1 MAVGKMTG
9 PKKAAILLV
18 AMGEEAAADI
28 IKNLEDSEI
37 QQVGY
42 YMARFTDVSPEELD
56 MVLEEFYNK
65 SAAAPGGGFMINASA
80 DYVKNTLT
88 KALGG
93 DRAKSLVDNLSAN
106 VEESALES
114 LKWLDPKAIA
124 NFITHEHPQT
134 IALILAHLED
144 PEQTATVLKELPEN
158 LQADVVYRMA
168 ILEAIQPG
176 VVAEIDEVLS
186 REMQAAGAMGTAKVG
201 GIEAVS
207 EMLNSLDKS
216 TETRILA
223 TIEESNPDLA
233 EQIRELMFTFEDMV
247 LIDTRGMQLI
257 LKEVQGQ
264 DLALALKTAS
274 EPIKELIFSS
284 MSTRAA
290 DMLREDL
297 EVLGPVKVADVEKA
311 QQNLVKV
318 ARKLEE
324 EGKIV
329 IGGRGGGEVV

>member
-1 MAVGKMTG
+1 
-9 PKKAAILLV
+9 
-18 AMGEEAAADI
+18 
-28 IKNLEDSEI
+28 
-37 QQVGY
+37 
-42 YMARFTDVSPEELD
+42 
-56 MVLEEFYNK
+56 VLEEYYQKNTNE
-65 SAAAPGGGFMINASA
+65 GGGFIINASG
-80 DYVKNTLT
+80 DFVKNTLS

-93 DRAKSLVDNLSAN
+93 DRAKELVDNLSAN

-168 ILEAIQPG
+168 ILESIQPG
-176 VVAEIDEVLS
+176 VVSEIDEVLS

-201 GIEAVS
+201 GIEAVA

-247 LIDTRGMQLI
+247 LIDSRGMQLI
-257 LKEVQGQ
+257 LKEVEQQ
-264 DLALALKTAS
+264 DLVLALKTAS
-274 EPIKELIFSS
+274 DSIKELIFSS
-284 MSTRAA
+284 MSQRASE
-290 DMLREDL
+290 MLREDL
-297 EVLGPVKVADVEKA
+297 EVLGPVKVADVERA

-318 ARKLEE
+318 ARRLEE
-324 EGKIV
+324 EGKVI
-329 IGGRGGGEVV
+329 IGGRGGGDVI

>member
-1 MAVGKMTG
+1 MGVGKLTG
-9 PKKAAILLV
+9 PKKAAILLL
-18 AMGEEAAADI
+18 ALGEEGAADI

-56 MVLEEFYNK
+56 MVLEEFYTKNTDE
-65 SAAAPGGGFMINASA
+65 SGGFLINASG
-80 DYVKNTLT
+80 DFVKNTLS

-93 DRAKSLVDNLSAN
+93 DRAKELVDNLSAN

-134 IALILAHLED
+134 ISLILAHLED

-158 LQADVVYRMA
+158 LQADVVYRMS
-168 ILEAIQPG
+168 ILESIQPG
-176 VVAEIDEVLS
+176 VVSEIDEVLS
-186 REMQAAGAMGTAKVG
+186 REMQASGAMGTSKVG
-201 GIEAVS
+201 GIESVA

-247 LIDTRGMQLI
+247 LIDSRGMQNI
-257 LKEVQGQ
+257 IKEVPQPE
-264 DLALALKTAS
+264 LVMALKTAS
-274 EPIKELIFSS
+274 EPIKELIFAS
-284 MSTRAA
+284 MSQRAS

-297 EVLGPVKVADVEKA
+297 EVLGPVKVSDVEKA
-311 QQNLVKV
+311 QQNLVKI
-318 ARKLEE
+318 ARRMEE
-324 EGKIV
+324 EGKII
-329 IGGRGGGEVV
+329 IGGRGGGDVV

>member
-1 MAVGKMTG
+1 MGVGKLTG
-9 PKKAAILLV
+9 PKKAAILLL
-18 AMGEEAAADI
+18 ALGEEGAADI

-42 YMARFTDVSPEELD
+42 YMARFTDVAPEELD
-56 MVLEEFYNK
+56 VVLEEFYNK
-65 SAAAPGGGFMINASA
+65 SVSESGGFLINASG
-80 DYVKNTLT
+80 DFVKNTLS

-93 DRAKSLVDNLSAN
+93 DRAKDLMDNLSGN

-158 LQADVVYRMA
+158 LQADVVYRMS
-168 ILEAIQPG
+168 ILESIQPG
-176 VVAEIDEVLS
+176 VVNEIDEVLS
-186 REMQAAGAMGTAKVG
+186 REMQASGAMGTSKVG
-201 GIEAVS
+201 GIESVA

-247 LIDTRGMQLI
+247 LIDSRGMQNI
-257 LKEVQGQ
+257 IKEVPQPE
-264 DLALALKTAS
+264 LVLALKTAS
-274 EPIKELIFSS
+274 EPIKELIFAS
-284 MSTRAA
+284 MSQRAS

-297 EVLGPVKVADVEKA
+297 EVLGPVKVSDVEQA
-311 QQNLVKV
+311 QQNMVKI
-318 ARKLEE
+318 ARRMEE

-329 IGGRGGGEVV
+329 IGGRGGGDVV

>member
-1 MAVGKMTG
+1 MGVGKLTG
-9 PKKAAILLV
+9 PKKAAILLL
-18 AMGEEAAADI
+18 AMGEEGASEVV
-28 IKNLEDSEI
+28 KNLEDSEI

-42 YMARFTDVSPEELD
+42 YMARFTDVAPEELD
-56 MVLEEFYNK
+56 VVLEEFYNK
-65 SAAAPGGGFMINASA
+65 SGTAGEGFLINASG
-80 DYVKNTLT
+80 DFVRNTIS

-93 DRAKSLVDNLSAN
+93 DRAKELVDNLSAT

-168 ILEAIQPG
+168 ILESIQPG
-176 VVAEIDEVLS
+176 VVSEIDEVLS
-186 REMQAAGAMGTAKVG
+186 REMQASGAMGTSKVG
-201 GIEAVS
+201 GIEAVA

-247 LIDTRGMQLI
+247 LIDSKSMQVVV
-257 LKEVQGQ
+257 KEMPRDELV
-264 DLALALKTAS
+264 LALKTAS
-274 EPIKELIFSS
+274 EPIKELIFSAQ
-284 MSTRAA
+284 STRASE
-290 DMLREDL
+290 MLREDL
-297 EVLGPVKVADVEKA
+297 EILPPTKVSDVERA
-311 QQNLVKV
+311 QQAMVKI
-318 ARKLEE
+318 ARQLEE

>member
-1 MAVGKMTG
+1 MSVGKMTG
-9 PKKAAILLV
+9 PKKAAILLL
-18 AMGEEAAADI
+18 ALGEEGAADI

-42 YMARFTDVSPEELD
+42 YMARFTDVAPEELD
-56 MVLEEFYNK
+56 VVLEEFYNK
-65 SAAAPGGGFMINASA
+65 SVSESGGFLINASG
-80 DYVKNTLT
+80 DFVKNTLS

-93 DRAKSLVDNLSAN
+93 DRAKDLMDNLSGN

-168 ILEAIQPG
+168 ILESIQPG
-176 VVAEIDEVLS
+176 VVNEIDEVLS
-186 REMQAAGAMGTAKVG
+186 REMQASGAMGTSKVG
-201 GIEAVS
+201 GIESVA

-247 LIDTRGMQLI
+247 LIDSRGMQNI
-257 LKEVQGQ
+257 IKEVPQPE
-264 DLALALKTAS
+264 LVLALKTAS
-274 EPIKELIFSS
+274 EPIKELIYSA
-284 MSTRAA
+284 MSQRAA

-297 EVLGPVKVADVEKA
+297 EVLGPVKVSDVEQA
-311 QQNLVKV
+311 QQNMVKS
-318 ARKLEE
+318 ARRMEE

-329 IGGRGGGEVV
+329 IGGRGGGDVV

>member
-1 MAVGKMTG
+1 MGLGKMTG
-9 PKKAAILLV
+9 PKKAALLLL
-18 AMGEEAAADI
+18 ALGEEGAAEI

-56 MVLEEFYNK
+56 MVLEEYYNHQ
-65 SAAAPGGGFMINASA
+65 SGGGGMSLINASG
-80 DYVKNTLT
+80 DFVKNTLS

-93 DRAKSLVDNLSAN
+93 ERAKELVDNLSEN
-106 VEESALES
+106 VDGSALDS
-114 LKWLDPKAIA
+114 LKWLDPRAIA

-144 PEQTATVLKELPEN
+144 PEQTAVVLKELPEN

-168 ILEAIQPG
+168 ILEGIQPG
-176 VVAEIDEVLS
+176 VVSEIDEVLS

-201 GIEAVS
+201 GIEAVA

-247 LIDTRGMQLI
+247 LIDSRGMQLI
-257 LKEVQGQ
+257 LKEVDQQ
-264 DLALALKTAS
+264 DLVLALKTAS
-274 EPIKELIFSS
+274 DSIKELIFSS
-284 MSTRAA
+284 MSQRASE
-290 DMLREDL
+290 MLREDL
-297 EVLGPVKVADVEKA
+297 EVLGPVKVADVERA

-318 ARKLEE
+318 SRRLEE
-324 EGKIV
+324 EGKVI
-329 IGGRGGGEVV
+329 IGGRGGGDVI

>member
-1 MAVGKMTG
+1 MAVGKLTG
-9 PKKAAILLV
+9 PKKAAILLL
-18 AMGEEAAADI
+18 ALGEEGAADI

-56 MVLEEFYNK
+56 VVLEEFYSK
-65 SAAAPGGGFMINASA
+65 SSNESGGFLINASG
-80 DYVKNTLT
+80 DFVKNALS

-93 DRAKSLVDNLSAN
+93 DRAKELVDNLSAN

-134 IALILAHLED
+134 ISLILAHLDD

-158 LQADVVYRMA
+158 LQADVVYRMS
-168 ILEAIQPG
+168 ILESVQPG
-176 VVAEIDEVLS
+176 VVSEIDEVLS
-186 REMQAAGAMGTAKVG
+186 REMQASGAMGTSKVG
-201 GIEAVS
+201 GIESVA

-247 LIDTRGMQLI
+247 LIDSRGMQNI
-257 LKEVQGQ
+257 LKEVPQTE
-264 DLALALKTAS
+264 LVMSLKTAS
-274 EPIKELIFSS
+274 EPIKELVFAS
-284 MSTRAA
+284 MSQRAS

-297 EVLGPVKVADVEKA
+297 EVLGPVKVSDVEKA
-311 QQNLVKV
+311 QQNMVKI
-318 ARKLEE
+318 ARRMEE

-329 IGGRGGGEVV
+329 IGGRGGGDVV

>member
-1 MAVGKMTG
+1 MGVGKMTG

-18 AMGEEAAADI
+18 AMGEEAASEV

-65 SAAAPGGGFMINASA
+65 NASGGEGFIINASA

-168 ILEAIQPG
+168 ILESIQP
-176 VVAEIDEVLS
+176 LS
-186 REMQAAGAMGTAKVG
+186 HAGSRPSPAAARARCANPRTAFPRG
-201 GIEAVS
+201 
-207 EMLNSLDKS
+207 
-216 TETRILA
+216 
-223 TIEESNPDLA
+223 P
-233 EQIRELMFTFEDMV
+233 
-247 LIDTRGMQLI
+247 DTRPPTAPSPSCPARTPAFPPAAAPRTLCRYPSARRRT
-257 LKEVQGQ
+257 
-264 DLALALKTAS
+264 LAPA
-274 EPIKELIFSS
+274 P
-284 MSTRAA
+284 
-290 DMLREDL
+290 
-297 EVLGPVKVADVEKA
+297 VADRA
-311 QQNLVKV
+311 SV
-318 ARKLEE
+318 A
-324 EGKIV
+324 
-329 IGGRGGGEVV
+329 

>member
-1 MAVGKMTG
+1 MGIGKMTG
-9 PKKAAILLV
+9 PKKAAILLL
-18 AMGEEAAADI
+18 ALGEEGAAEI

-56 MVLEEFYNK
+56 VVLEEFYSK
-65 SAAAPGGGFMINASA
+65 GAGDGAGFMINASG
-80 DYVKNTLT
+80 DFVKNALS

-93 DRAKSLVDNLSAN
+93 DRAKELVDNLSAN

-134 IALILAHLED
+134 ISLILAHLED

-158 LQADVVYRMA
+158 LQADVVYRMS
-168 ILEAIQPG
+168 ILESIQPG
-176 VVAEIDEVLS
+176 VVSEIDEVLS
-186 REMQAAGAMGTAKVG
+186 REMQAAGAMGTSKVG
-201 GIEAVS
+201 GIESVA

-247 LIDTRGMQLI
+247 LIDSRGMQSI
-257 LKEVQGQ
+257 LKEIPQQELVMG
-264 DLALALKTAS
+264 LKTAS
-274 EPIKELIFSS
+274 EPVRELIFSS
-284 MSTRAA
+284 MSQRAA
-290 DMLREDL
+290 EMLREDL
-297 EVLGPVKVADVEKA
+297 EVLGPVKVSDVEKA
-311 QQNLVKV
+311 QQNMVKV
-318 ARKLEE
+318 ARRMEE

-329 IGGRGGGEVV
+329 IGGRGGGDVV

>member
-1 MAVGKMTG
+1 MGVGKLTG
-9 PKKAAILLV
+9 PKKAAILLL
-18 AMGEEAAADI
+18 AMGEEGASEVV
-28 IKNLEDSEI
+28 KNLEDSEI

-42 YMARFTDVSPEELD
+42 YMARFTDVAPEELD
-56 MVLEEFYNK
+56 VVLEEFYNK
-65 SAAAPGGGFMINASA
+65 SGTAGDGFLINASG
-80 DYVKNTLT
+80 DFVRNTIS

-93 DRAKSLVDNLSAN
+93 DRAKELVDNLSAT

-168 ILEAIQPG
+168 ILESIQPG
-176 VVAEIDEVLS
+176 VVSEIDEVLS
-186 REMQAAGAMGTAKVG
+186 REMQASGAMGTSKVG
-201 GIEAVS
+201 GIEAVA

-247 LIDTRGMQLI
+247 LIDSKSMQVVV
-257 LKEVQGQ
+257 KEMNKDELV
-264 DLALALKTAS
+264 LALKTAS
-274 EPIKELIFSS
+274 EPIKELIFSAQ
-284 MSTRAA
+284 STRAA
-290 DMLREDL
+290 EMLREDL
-297 EVLGPVKVADVEKA
+297 EVLPPTKVSDVERA
-311 QQNLVKV
+311 QQNMVKI
-318 ARKLEE
+318 ARELEE
-324 EGKIV
+324 QGKIV

>member
-1 MAVGKMTG
+1 MGVGKLTG
-9 PKKAAILLV
+9 PKKAAILLL
-18 AMGEEAAADI
+18 AMGEEGASEVV
-28 IKNLEDSEI
+28 KNLEDSEI

-42 YMARFTDVSPEELD
+42 YMARFTDVAPEELD
-56 MVLEEFYNK
+56 VVLEEFYNK
-65 SAAAPGGGFMINASA
+65 SGTAGDGFLINASG
-80 DYVKNTLT
+80 DFVRNTIS

-93 DRAKSLVDNLSAN
+93 DRAKELVDNLSAT

-134 IALILAHLED
+134 IALLLAHLED

-168 ILEAIQPG
+168 ILESIQPG
-176 VVAEIDEVLS
+176 VVSEIDEVLS
-186 REMQAAGAMGTAKVG
+186 REMQASGAMGTSKVG
-201 GIEAVS
+201 GIEAVA

-247 LIDTRGMQLI
+247 LIDSKSMQVVV
-257 LKEVQGQ
+257 KEMNKDELV
-264 DLALALKTAS
+264 LALKTAS
-274 EPIKELIFSS
+274 EPIKELIFSAQ
-284 MSTRAA
+284 STRAA
-290 DMLREDL
+290 EMLREDL
-297 EVLGPVKVADVEKA
+297 EVLPPTKVSDVERA
-311 QQNLVKV
+311 QQNMVKI
-318 ARKLEE
+318 ARELEE
-324 EGKIV
+324 QGKIV

>member
-18 AMGEEAAADI
+18 ALGEEAAADI

-42 YMARFTDVSPEELD
+42 HMARFTDVSPEDLD

-65 SAAAPGGGFMINASA
+65 STAGTGGFIISASA

-176 VVAEIDEVLS
+176 VVSEIDEVLS

-201 GIEAVS
+201 GIESVS

-233 EQIRELMFTFEDMV
+233 EQIRELMFTFEDLV
-247 LIDTRGMQLI
+247 LIDARGMQLI
-257 LKEVQGQ
+257 LKEVQGS
-264 DLALALKTAS
+264 DLPLAMKTAS
-274 EPIKELIFSS
+274 DPIKELIFSS

-297 EVLGPVKVADVEKA
+297 EVLGPVKVSDVEKA
-311 QQNLVKV
+311 QQNLVKI

-329 IGGRGGGEVV
+329 IGGRGGGDVV

>member
-1 MAVGKMTG
+1 MAVGKLTG
-9 PKKAAILLV
+9 PKKAAILLL
-18 AMGEEAAADI
+18 ALGEEGAADI

-56 MVLEEFYNK
+56 VVLEEFFNK
-65 SAAAPGGGFMINASA
+65 SSSEAGGFLINASG
-80 DYVKNTLT
+80 DFVKNTLAR
-88 KALGG
+88 ALGNE
-93 DRAKSLVDNLSAN
+93 RASELVENLGEGAG
-106 VEESALES
+106 ESGLES

-134 IALILAHLED
+134 ISLILAHLED

-158 LQADVVYRMA
+158 LQADVVYRMS
-168 ILEAIQPG
+168 ILESIQPG
-176 VVAEIDEVLS
+176 VVSEIDEVLS
-186 REMQAAGAMGTAKVG
+186 REMQASGSMGTSKVG
-201 GIEAVS
+201 GIESVA

-247 LIDTRGMQLI
+247 LIDSRGMQSI
-257 LKEVQGQ
+257 LKEVPQPE
-264 DLALALKTAS
+264 LALALKTAS
-274 EPIKELIFSS
+274 EPIKELIFAS
-284 MSTRAA
+284 MSQRAS

-297 EVLGPVKVADVEKA
+297 EVLGPVKVSDVEKA
-311 QQNLVKV
+311 QQNMVKI
-318 ARKLEE
+318 ARRMEE
-324 EGKIV
+324 EGKII
-329 IGGRGGGEVV
+329 IGGRGGGDVV

>member
-1 MAVGKMTG
+1 MGVGKLTG
-9 PKKAAILLV
+9 PKKAAILLL
-18 AMGEEAAADI
+18 ALGEEGAADI

-42 YMARFTDVSPEELD
+42 YMARFTDVAPEELD
-56 MVLEEFYNK
+56 MVLEEFYSK
-65 SAAAPGGGFMINASA
+65 SSDESGGFLINASG
-80 DYVKNTLT
+80 DFVKNTLS

-93 DRAKSLVDNLSAN
+93 DRAKELVDNLSAN

-134 IALILAHLED
+134 ISLILAHLED

-158 LQADVVYRMA
+158 LQADVVYRMS
-168 ILEAIQPG
+168 ILESIQPG
-176 VVAEIDEVLS
+176 VVSEIDEVLS
-186 REMQAAGAMGTAKVG
+186 REMQASGAMGTSKVG
-201 GIEAVS
+201 GIESVA

-247 LIDTRGMQLI
+247 LIDSRGMQNI
-257 LKEVQGQ
+257 LKDVPQPELVV
-264 DLALALKTAS
+264 ALKTAS
-274 EPIKELIFSS
+274 EPIKELIFAS
-284 MSTRAA
+284 MSQRASE
-290 DMLREDL
+290 MLREDL
-297 EVLGPVKVADVEKA
+297 DVLGPVKVSDVEKA
-311 QQNLVKV
+311 QQNMVKI
-318 ARKLEE
+318 ARRMEE
-324 EGKIV
+324 EGKII
-329 IGGRGGGEVV
+329 IGGRGGGDVV